1 MSIDSVYVN
10 NFRNLV
16 EQRIQLNRQLNFIIG
31 DNGSGK
37 SSFLEAIF
45 FVGHGKSFRTTKSE
59 TVCHF
64 DKEEFFINV
73 KDEEQLSFGLSKHK
87 DNVSFLIKK
96 QGNRINKLSELAD
109 HFAVQIVT
117 PESFKL
123 FFGGAKER
131 RKFLDL
137 GLFHVEHKFGSAWKV
152 FSKILKHRNACIKSR
167 LDNQHFTYWTNEFVN
182 ASLLL
187 SELRQNYCK
196 QLSAELSTW
205 LNVLMPDLAADIQL
219 SYFRGWSASK
229 ELSETLLSAKEKEF
243 KQGFTAAG
251 AHKFDIKFLVSG
263 KPIELKLSRGQQK
276 LFLVALTFAQMKLI
290 EQVKQVKAILLID
303 DIGAELDVDSRSRFY
318 QALKLLNC
326 QVAISAID
334 VAAIQPLLDKL
345 EQDKLKQ
352 QENYTMFHV
361 EHGKISRIEEIG

>member
-1 MSIDSVYVN
+1 MSIDSVYVK
-10 NFRNLV
+10 NFRNLA
-16 EQRIQLNRQLNFIIG
+16 EQRITFNRQLNFILG

-37 SSFLEAIF
+37 SSLLEAVF

-64 DKEEFFINV
+64 DEQEFFINV
-73 KDEEQLSFGLSKHK
+73 KDEEQISFGLSKHCQQP
-87 DNVSFLIKK
+87 NFLIKK
-96 QGNRINKLSELAD
+96 QGTKINKLSELAD

-117 PESFKL
+117 PESFKI

-137 GLFHVEHKFGSAWKV
+137 GLFHVEHMFSSSWKV
-152 FSKILKHRNACIKSR
+152 FAKILKQRNACIKAR
-167 LDNQHFTYWTNEFVN
+167 LDNQHFDYWTNELVN
-182 ASLLL
+182 SSIALAK
-187 SELRQNYCK
+187 LRANYCEK
-196 QLSAELSTW
+196 LAEELTVW
-205 LNVLMPDLAADIQL
+205 LEILLPDVASNISLN
-219 SYFRGWSASK
+219 YFRGWSNTK
-229 ELSETLLSAKEKEF
+229 ELADVLAAQKDKEF

-251 AHKFDIKFLVSG
+251 AHKFDIKFLVDG

-290 EQVKQVKAILLID
+290 ERVKQVKAILLID
-303 DIGAELDVDSRSRFY
+303 DLGAELDVDSRGRFY

-334 VAAIQPLLDKL
+334 KEAINPLLVKL
-345 EQDKLKQ
+345 NEREK
-352 QENYTMFHV
+352 YTMFHV
-361 EHGKISRIEEIG
+361 EHGKISEIEEIG